1 MDYIPTTEND
11 KQKMLRQIGV
21 NSIDDLTRGLKPP
34 FHDKLDL
41 SEPMS
46 ELELVDHMSN
56 LSQKNK
62 PMKYFI
68 GAGSYN
74 HYIPAA
80 VNHLILRGEFLT
92 GYTPYQAEMSQG
104 TLQAMYE
111 FQSYI
116 CLLTG
121 MDVANGSLYDG
132 SSALA
137 EAALLSSSYKERS
150 SIFIKEGINPEY
162 LKVLKTYCEG
172 ADLRI
177 ANEINEDT
185 ACVIAQNPDF
195 HGNIENLQYL
205 AEQAHEVGALFVV
218 CVIEPTSLALFEAPG
233 NYGADIVVG
242 EGQSFGIPINF
253 GGPYLGFIAVKNFLL
268 KKIPGRICGMTT
280 DSKGNKGFVLTF
292 QAREQHIRRE
302 RATSNITTNVALM
315 AIASTIY
322 LSLMGRTGLRNVA
335 KLSYSKAHLL
345 QEKLKDAG
353 LTALNTKP
361 FYNEFIMQA
370 PPGSGNKIL
379 SKLFENGIIGGIDLG
394 EDKIL
399 ICCTETN
406 PIEDITSFA
415 SITKE
420 TVSKVRK
427 GKEKNETN
435 I

>member
-1 MDYIPTTEND
+1 MNYTPITENNREE
-11 KQKMLRQIGV
+11 MLKRIGV
-21 NSIDDLTRGLKPP
+21 RSINDLLMDLKPP
-34 FHDKLDL
+34 LSEKLAL

-46 ELELVDHMSN
+46 ELELLEYMRN
-56 LSQKNK
+56 ISQKNK
-62 PMKYFI
+62 ILKYFI

-74 HYIPAA
+74 HYIPSA
-80 VNHLILRGEFLT
+80 VNHLLMRGEFLT
-92 GYTPYQAEMSQG
+92 GYTPYQAEMNQG
-104 TLQAMYE
+104 TLHTMYE

-121 MDVANGSLYDG
+121 MDVANASMYEG

-137 EAALLSSSYKERS
+137 EAVLLSSSYNGRNC
-150 SIFIKEGINPEY
+150 IFVKNGLNPQY
-162 LKVLKTYCEG
+162 LEVLKTYCEG

-177 ANEINEDT
+177 VNEIDEST

-195 HGNIENLQYL
+195 YGNVENLQYIS
-205 AEQAHEVGALFVV
+205 EQAHKVGALFITCVV
-218 CVIEPTSLALFEAPG
+218 EPTSLAILEPPG

-242 EGQSFGIPINF
+242 EGQSFGIPVNF
-253 GGPYLGFIAVKNFLL
+253 GGPYLGFMGVKSFLL

-322 LSLMGRTGLRNVA
+322 LALMGRNGLINVA
-335 KLSYSKAHLL
+335 KLSYSRAHLL
-345 QEKLKDAG
+345 HNKLKNMG
-353 LTALNTKP
+353 FEPLNKKP
-361 FYNEFIMQA
+361 FYNEFIMKA
-370 PPGSGNKIL
+370 PAGSLENISSNLLK
-379 SKLFENGIIGGIDLG
+379 NGILGGLNLA

-399 ICCTETN
+399 ICCTEMNTVQD
-406 PIEDITSFA
+406 IESYV
-415 SITKE
+415 SIIKE
-420 TVSKVRK
+420 T
-427 GKEKNETN
+427 TT